1 MFRLWTNL
9 FLVFLVAFP
18 LSVVV
23 NDVFVAGV
31 EDATEDE
38 VDADEGENEAKA
50 TNDEDSE
57 SKVETETDDDSAD
70 AADATDATEKV
81 EPEEEQPTDDS
92 ATTGLRISPDVE
104 LSFLFPSYPDKQLP
118 AGKPISVLVGF
129 TNKGLKDFT
138 IQTMDASFRYPQ
150 DYNYYVQNFTG
161 YRYNRLVEGG
171 TEASFEYAFHP
182 HESYG
187 GRPFGLVIVVT
198 YKDEYGA
205 DFGGAVFN
213 ETVTFQEVEESFD
226 GETFFLYLFLVA
238 LALLIIFGLNYAFS
252 SVRGKKSSSKATP
265 VEMGTQQRDDV
276 DYGWLPKE
284 TTTDFNKSSP
294 RRSPRNRRM
303 KRSSGSGD
311 E

>member
-1 MFRLWTNL
+1 MFKLWSKL

-23 NDVFVAGV
+23 NDVFVAGE

-38 VDADEGENEAKA
+38 VDVNTGDNEAKA
-50 TNDEDSE
+50 TTDEEE
-57 SKVETETDDDSAD
+57 SKVETED
-70 AADATDATEKV
+70 DATEAATSEDDEKTKQ
-81 EPEEEQPTDDS
+81 EEEESDS
-92 ATTGLRISPDVE
+92 GSSGMRISPDVE
-104 LSFLFPSYPDKQLP
+104 LSLLFPNYPQKQLP
-118 AGKPISVLVGF
+118 AGKPITALVGF

-138 IQTMDASFRYPQ
+138 VETLDASFRYPQ
-150 DYNYYVQNFTG
+150 DFSYYVQNFTG
-161 YRYNRLVEGG
+161 FRYKTLVEGG
-171 TEASFEYAFHP
+171 TEASFEYTFHP

-187 GRPFGLVIVVT
+187 GRPFGLVIIAT

-205 DFGGAVFN
+205 DYGGAVFN
-213 ETVTFQEVEESFD
+213 ETVTFQEVDESFD
-226 GETFFLYLFLVA
+226 GETFFLYVFLIA
-238 LALLIIFGLNYAFS
+238 LALLVIFGLNYAFS
-252 SVRGKKSSSKATP
+252 SVRGKKTATKTTP

-294 RRSPRNRRM
+294 RRSPRNRRV
-303 KRSSGSGD
+303 KRSSGSAD